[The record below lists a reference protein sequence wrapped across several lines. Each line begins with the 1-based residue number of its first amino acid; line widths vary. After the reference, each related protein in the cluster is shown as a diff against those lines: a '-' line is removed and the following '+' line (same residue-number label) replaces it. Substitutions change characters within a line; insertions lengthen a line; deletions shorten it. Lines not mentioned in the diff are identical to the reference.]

1 MKKNF
6 WFNLENNVV
15 LITGG
20 AGLLGK
26 EHAKAVISCG
36 ATAVLADIN
45 YQAAVQ
51 AAQELGKDAYPL
63 ELDITSDQSIRNS
76 LKTLIKKFNRV
87 DVLINNAAIDPKV
100 GDKGL
105 AGTRLENYTFTELLE
120 ELKVNLVG
128 AIAVSRTYGEY
139 FAANKKGVILNISS
153 DLGLISPDQRL
164 YELPNVDDLSQ
175 PVKPV
180 SYSVSK
186 AGLIGL
192 TKYLSTY
199 WAHKNIRV
207 NAICPGGIEVGQD
220 NIFLKKIAERI
231 PLGRLAKPD
240 EYQALVA
247 YLCSS
252 ESSYITGAVISAD
265 GGRTAW

>member
-6 WFNLENNVV
+6 WFNLENKVI

-20 AGLLGK
+20 AGLFGK
-26 EHAKAVISCG
+26 EHAKSVISCG
-36 ATAVLADIN
+36 ATAVIADIN
-45 YQAAVQ
+45 YHA
-51 AAQELGKDAYPL
+51 AAQVAKDLGKSAYAL
-63 ELDITSDQSIRNS
+63 ELDITSDQSIQNS
-76 LKTLIKKFNRV
+76 LKTLIKEFTRV

-100 GDKGL
+100 GEIGL
-105 AGTRLENYTFTELLE
+105 VGSRLENYSFAALLD

-139 FAANKKGVILNISS
+139 FAANKGGVILNISS

-164 YELPNVDDLSQ
+164 YEVENVDEFSQ

-180 SYSVSK
+180 SYSVAK

-199 WAHKNIRV
+199 WANKNVRV
-207 NAICPGGIEVGQD
+207 NAICPGGIEAGQD
-220 NIFLKKIAERI
+220 EIFLKKIAKRI
-231 PLGRLAKPD
+231 PLGRLAKPG

-247 YLCSS
+247 YLCSE
-252 ESSYITGAVISAD
+252 ESSYVTGAVISAD

>member
-6 WFNLENNVV
+6 WFNLQDKVV
-15 LITGG
+15 VITGG

-36 ATAVLADIN
+36 ATAVIADIN
-45 YQAAVQ
+45 FQAATQV
-51 AAQELGKDAYPL
+51 AKELGNCAYPL
-63 ELDITSDQSIRNS
+63 ELDITSDQSIQNS
-76 LKTLIKKFNRV
+76 LEILIKEFKRV

-100 GDKGL
+100 GEIGL
-105 AGTRLENYTFTELLE
+105 VGSRLENYSFEALLD

-139 FAANKKGVILNISS
+139 FAANENGVILNISS

-164 YELPNVDDLSQ
+164 YEIENIDESLQ

-180 SYSVSK
+180 SYSVAKS
-186 AGLIGL
+186 GLIGL

-199 WAHKNIRV
+199 WASKNVRV
-207 NAICPGGIEVGQD
+207 NAICPGGIEAGQD
-220 NIFLKKIAERI
+220 EIFLKKIAKRI
-231 PLGRLAKPD
+231 PLGRLAKPY

-247 YLCSS
+247 YLCSE
-252 ESSYITGAVISAD
+252 ESGYITGAVISAD